1 MAGVLLGA
9 TGSFTPMILLT
20 TTGFVAAGCVLLIGA
35 ARRAPRARLKQRP
48 AESKEGP

>member
-35 ARRAPRARLKQRP
+35 APPRSPRAAQTTPGGK
-48 AESKEGP
+48 